1 MSRWI
6 LGALFFITLIGV
18 KESKAQFLKE
28 KIVIGRVEWIELPD
42 LKIRLRARIDS
53 GAKTSSLHAE
63 GVEEF
68 QRDGTTWVKF
78 RIRDNQGKSI
88 ELTRK
93 VSSTIKVSNAGGFSG
108 KRYVIREKV
117 KLGSVVREITVN
129 LNNRTKM
136 EYLFLVGRNF
146 LMGHFIIDVARSHVM
161 GD

>member
-6 LGALFFITLIGV
+6 LGALFLLIIFGV
-18 KESKAQFLKE
+18 KDGQAQFLKE

-42 LKIRLRARIDS
+42 LKIKLRARIDS
-53 GAKTSSLHAE
+53 GAKTTSLHAE

-68 QRDGTTWVKF
+68 QRDGVAWVKF

-108 KRYVIREKV
+108 KRYVVREKV
-117 KLGSVVREITVN
+117 KLGAVTREITVN

-146 LMGHFIIDVARSHVM
+146 LMGHFIIDVARSHVT

>member
-1 MSRWI
+1 M
-6 LGALFFITLIGV
+6 
-18 KESKAQFLKE
+18 
-28 KIVIGRVEWIELPD
+28 PD